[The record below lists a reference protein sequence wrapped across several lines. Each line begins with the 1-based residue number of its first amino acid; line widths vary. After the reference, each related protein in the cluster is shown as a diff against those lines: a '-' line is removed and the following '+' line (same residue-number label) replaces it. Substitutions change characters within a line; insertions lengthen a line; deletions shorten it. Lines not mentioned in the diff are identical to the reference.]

1 MVKKSEPHGM
11 SLVNWSESF
20 GCTIQKMITFATR
33 ASAQLE
39 NATWASW
46 LIGPWAPWLA
56 MVNWSKR
63 FGSRTENELDCY

>member
-1 MVKKSEPHGM
+1 MSAIVKKSEPHGM
-11 SLVNWSESF
+11 SLVNWFESF

-46 LIGPWAPWLA
+46 LIGPWAPWL
-56 MVNWSKR
+56 SGLKDL
-63 FGSRTENELDCY
+63 GPELKIN